1 VAGKKSV
8 KAVFTYDKSIKE
20 DPQKFTEVIGK
31 LVRAAYKEVRYEAKR

>member
-1 VAGKKSV
+1 MAGKKSV

-31 LVRAAYKEVRYEAKR
+31 LVKAAYKEVRYEAKR